1 MKPDLSPQEALRGA
15 ILAEAASER
24 DRILNNARRE
34 AEAIVA
40 KAKAEA
46 EKARSER
53 LDSAR
58 AEAARLRE
66 LIPAAVALEAGRL
79 RSARIGEVLESIR
92 EEAVRRLRSDGSA
105 SLDNSFAEPR
115 PFEAP
120 GESHGAKKDG
130 SDPERGETLSRLAA
144 AAVSRMAGDH
154 FVIKLSPAD
163 RPAGKALAGKVA
175 RRAARPAAGLTI
187 AEDPALAAGDV
198 IVQDG
203 EGRQVWDN
211 SPLSRLER
219 LWPEMR
225 RRLAVSSGLVPAGFP
240 AGGGK

>member
-24 DRILNNARRE
+24 DRILLMARQE
-34 AEAIVA
+34 AEAILA
-40 KAKAEA
+40 KAGAEA
-46 EKARSER
+46 EKARGAR

-58 AEAARLRE
+58 AEAGRLRE

-79 RSARIGEVLESIR
+79 RSARIGAVLESIR
-92 EEAVRRLRSDGSA
+92 EEAVRRLRSA
-105 SLDNSFAEPR
+105 
-115 PFEAP
+115 
-120 GESHGAKKDG
+120 G
-130 SDPERGETLSRLAA
+130 SDSERGETLSRLAA

-154 FVIKLSPAD
+154 FLIKLSPAD
-163 RPAGKALAGKVA
+163 RPAGNALAGEVA
-175 RRAARPAAGLTI
+175 LRAARPAASLTI
-187 AEDPALAAGDV
+187 AEDPALAAGGV
-198 IVQDG
+198 VVQDG

-225 RRLAVSSGLVPAGFP
+225 RRLAVSSGLVPAGKP